1 MNLNLTPFATAAVT
15 RRTTLKG
22 LGAASLAVLAARA
35 SLASSAA
42 QDATPASGDY
52 PTVAFTAKDY
62 EFLGLPASIPGGLT
76 RLSMTQE
83 GPADHH
89 AMFMRLNDGVT
100 ADDFMAALQSGD
112 FGALLGAAM
121 SLGGP
126 NAGAIGSTTN
136 VVVDLTPGQYMVICV
151 IPDEETGMPH
161 AAMGMLAPLEV
172 TEAETTAQ
180 PPESD
185 LTVDLV
191 DFAFEGLSSEIAA
204 GPHTWTI
211 TDTGEQ
217 LHELVVFKMA
227 DGVPYSVAE
236 SIFMAPPEASP
247 EASPEGMEE
256 MPEEMEMA
264 SPAAESSPMAGGPP
278 PFSAVGG
285 IAPMNPGVTNYLELD
300 LSAGEYFAIC
310 FVPDF
315 ATGAPHFA
323 LGMIMPFTVA

>member
-1 MNLNLTPFATAAVT
+1 VERNITPFSKTAFT
-15 RRTTLKG
+15 RRATLKG
-22 LGAASLAVLAARA
+22 LGAASLAVLGARA
-35 SLASSAA
+35 SLALTAA
-42 QDATPASGDY
+42 QDATPATGDY

-62 EFLGLPASIPGGLT
+62 QFLGLPASIPGGLT

-100 ADDFMAALQSGD
+100 PDDFMAALQSGD
-112 FGALLGAAM
+112 FGALLGAAV

-126 NAGAIGSTTN
+126 NAGAIGTTTN
-136 VVVDLTPGQYMVICV
+136 VVVDLTPGQYMVVCLV
-151 IPDEETGMPH
+151 PDEETGMPH

-172 TEAETTAQ
+172 TEAGATAQ

-204 GPHTWTI
+204 GGHTWTVM
-211 TDTGEQ
+211 DTGEQ
-217 LHELVVFKMA
+217 VHEMVIYKMA
-227 DGVPYSVAE
+227 EGVPYSVAE
-236 SIFMAPPEASP
+236 SIFLAPPAASP

-256 MPEEMEMA
+256 MPEDMEMA

-278 PFSAVGG
+278 PFSAYGG
-285 IAPMNPGVTNYLELD
+285 IAPMSPGVTNYLELD
-300 LSAGEYFAIC
+300 LTAGEYFAIC

-315 ATGAPHFA
+315 ASGAPHFA

>member
-1 MNLNLTPFATAAVT
+1 MERDLDPFTKPALT
-15 RRTTLKG
+15 RRTALKG
-22 LGAASLAVLAARA
+22 LGVASLATLAARA
-35 SLASSAA
+35 SLVRANA

-62 EFLGLPASIPGGLT
+62 EFIGLPASIPGGYT
-76 RLSMTQE
+76 RLSMLQE

-112 FGALLGAAM
+112 FGAILGAAT
-121 SLGGP
+121 SFGGP
-126 NAGAIGSTTN
+126 NAGAIGTTTN
-136 VVVDLTPGQYMVICV
+136 VILYLTPGQYLVVCLV
-151 IPDEETGMPH
+151 PDEETGMPH
-161 AAMGMLAPLEV
+161 AAMGMLTPLEV
-172 TEAETTAQ
+172 TEPDTAAQ

-191 DFAFEGLSSEIAA
+191 DFAFEGLTSEIAA
-204 GPHTWTI
+204 GPHTWAV

-217 LHELVVFKMA
+217 LHELVLYKMA
-227 DGVPYSVAE
+227 EGVPYSVAE
-236 SIFMAPPEASP
+236 SIFMAPPAASP

-256 MPEEMEMA
+256 MPEEMATPM
-264 SPAAESSPMAGGPP
+264 AESSPMAGGPP
-278 PFSAVGG
+278 PFTAFGG
-285 IAPMNPGVTNYLELD
+285 IAPMNPGATNFLELD
-300 LSAGEYFAIC
+300 LTIGEYFAIC
-310 FVPDF
+310 FIPDF